1 MRRSAISATL
11 CLAALAGS
19 GALANDQ
26 LYKCVDSN
34 GTLLLSDKPC
44 AVVLSVAADTSGP
57 SGEEDVTEVPTDIAA
72 APEEEAP
79 RRVIVKE
86 RYTLPPAEFDRSQW
100 NRKPPASVAPKI
112 DVATLKA
119 AKLNLELSEKTA
131 SLR

>member
-1 MRRSAISATL
+1 MRRSAISVTL

-44 AVVLSVAADTSGP
+44 AVVQSMAADTSGP
-57 SGEEDVTEVPTDIAA
+57 SGDEDVTSVPTDIAI

-79 RRVIVKE
+79 RRVVKE
-86 RYTLPPAEFDRSQW
+86 HYTLPPAEFDRSQW

-119 AKLNLELSEKTA
+119 AKLNLELSERTA

>member
-1 MRRSAISATL
+1 MLRSAISATL

-19 GALANDQ
+19 GAFANDQ

-44 AVVLSVAADTSGP
+44 AVVQSVAADTAPPAAPADLTS
-57 SGEEDVTEVPTDIAA
+57 VPTDIEA
-72 APEEEAP
+72 APADEAP
-79 RRVIVKE
+79 RRVVVKE
-86 RYTLPPAEFDRSQW
+86 YYTLPPAEFDRSQW

-119 AKLNLELSEKTA
+119 AKLNLELSERTA

>member
-34 GTLLLSDKPC
+34 GTLLLSDQPC
-44 AVVLSVAADTSGP
+44 AVVQSVAADATAPIAAADLTS
-57 SGEEDVTEVPTDIAA
+57 VPTDINA
-72 APEEEAP
+72 APADEAP
-79 RRVIVKE
+79 RRVVKE
-86 RYTLPPAEFDRSQW
+86 HYTLPPAEFDRSQW

-119 AKLNLELSEKTA
+119 AKLNLELSERTA